1 MQHELAQCLMTRT
14 SPPKGEEQEV
24 PQLHSRLFKD
34 QNNTPMNEPCLAPE
48 HSSSLVRTRCMCQES
63 IRDFLVPEQPQVR
76 YYLKSKTT
84 WGKK

>member
-34 QNNTPMNEPCLAPE
+34 QNNSNE
-48 HSSSLVRTRCMCQES
+48 
-63 IRDFLVPEQPQVR
+63 
-76 YYLKSKTT
+76 
-84 WGKK
+84 